1 MSPDPLLSLGYP
13 GGVWHETN
21 LIDTN
26 IILSPQ
32 NRKKCSMVSASKE
45 YSIIS
50 AYPQSQAEA
59 SSAKAQGLTL
69 NDIRRDNHESVMS
82 NQTRNT
88 EETLLTKSEVGLY
101 TPWTLVATTALLRKK
116 RQADVLSPKWRNILP
131 TSFRATAWS

>member
-26 IILSPQ
+26 IILSLQ
-32 NRKKCSMVSASKE
+32 NREKCSMVSASKE

-59 SSAKAQGLTL
+59 SSTKAQGLTL
-69 NDIRRDNHESVMS
+69 KTLGETIM
-82 NQTRNT
+82 NQ
-88 EETLLTKSEVGLY
+88 
-101 TPWTLVATTALLRKK
+101 
-116 RQADVLSPKWRNILP
+116 
-131 TSFRATAWS
+131 

>member
-1 MSPDPLLSLGYP
+1 MSPDPLLSS
-13 GGVWHETN
+13 GVWHETN
-21 LIDTN
+21 LNPHKYNTF
-26 IILSPQ
+26 PAKQ
-32 NRKKCSMVSASKE
+32 EKCSMVSASKE
-45 YSIIS
+45 YSIIY

-82 NQTRNT
+82 NQTHNT

-101 TPWTLVATTALLRKK
+101 TPWTFVATTALLRKK

>member
-1 MSPDPLLSLGYP
+1 MLNGKCFQRVEYYFCLPTVPSRSLKCKGTR
-13 GGVWHETN
+13 TN
-21 LIDTN
+21 L
-26 IILSPQ
+26 
-32 NRKKCSMVSASKE
+32 E
-45 YSIIS
+45 
-50 AYPQSQAEA
+50 
-59 SSAKAQGLTL
+59 
-69 NDIRRDNHESVMS
+69 DIRRDNHESVMS